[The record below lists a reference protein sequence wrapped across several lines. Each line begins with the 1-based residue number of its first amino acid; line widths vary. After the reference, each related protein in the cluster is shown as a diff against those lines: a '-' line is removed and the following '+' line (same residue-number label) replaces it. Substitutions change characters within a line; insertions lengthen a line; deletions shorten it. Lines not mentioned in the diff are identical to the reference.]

1 VERAEFRGDE
11 AGLTRY
17 GFRVQELKTTQGCV
31 IWLTGLSG
39 AGKSTIAIEIAMWLN
54 KIGVANTRLDGDIV
68 REGLCS
74 DLGFTPKDRK
84 ENVRRFAEV
93 AALMEASGLITVVSM
108 ISPYKED
115 RALAKKRCGR
125 FLEVY
130 VETPID
136 ICERRDPK
144 GLYKRARAGQ
154 IKMFTGISAPYE
166 EPSDDAFNVQGH
178 GGEPREAA
186 ENILNRL
193 EDLSWL

>member
-1 VERAEFRGDE
+1 M
-11 AGLTRY
+11 
-17 GFRVQELKTTQGCV
+17 QELKTTQGCV

-178 GGEPREAA
+178 SGEPREAA

>member
-1 VERAEFRGDE
+1 MNK
-11 AGLTRY
+11 
-17 GFRVQELKTTQGCV
+17 ELKTTQGCV

-39 AGKSTIAIEIAMWLN
+39 AGKSTIAIAIDEWLTDL
-54 KIGVANTRLDGDIV
+54 GVAHMRLDGDIL

-84 ENVRRFAEV
+84 ENIRRFAEV

-108 ISPYKED
+108 ISPYRAD
-115 RALAKKRCGR
+115 RAMAAKRCGR

-166 EPSDDAFNVQGH
+166 EPEDSAFNVQGH

-186 ENILNRL
+186 SSILDHL
-193 EDLSWL
+193 EELDWL